1 MLKEVHIQHL
11 VAGTRQIKLVNRRN
25 ALQAKVLRALSVDTS
40 TWSKV
45 EIA

>member
-1 MLKEVHIQHL
+1 MIEE
-11 VAGTRQIKLVNRRN
+11 
-25 ALQAKVLRALSVDTS
+25 AKVLRALSVDTS